1 MASYIQTTIHSK
13 IAKYPSLHP
22 DNKKPALKDSAASPE
37 VASPPDDQQASSSNA
52 SLTSPAR

>member
-22 DNKKPALKDSAASPE
+22 DNKKPALKDSAASLE
-37 VASPPDDQQASSSNA
+37 VASPPDDPPARNYNA
-52 SLTSPAR
+52 TLTSPAR